1 MNRSLPGRADG
12 PDQLNHCRS
21 PFRSNIVRIGVV
33 GLFCVLCS
41 LGAIAQTRLSIA
53 PPLPS
58 IPTLTPA
65 DRILILA
72 PHPDDESLCC
82 GGIIQQAVAMKLPVR
97 IVWLT
102 YGDNNEWS
110 FMFYRKHIVV
120 MPEAVRLMGEVR
132 HHEAIAAAK
141 ILGVDTNQLAFLGY
155 PDFGTLTIWYR
166 HWASRPPF
174 QSMLTKVTN
183 VPYADALRPGAP
195 YKGEEILRDL
205 ETNLREF
212 KPTKV
217 FVSHP
222 SDRNADHQAMYLFT
236 RVALWDLENQ
246 MHPDVYPYLV
256 HFAHWPAARGL
267 MPTRPALPPAS
278 LATPIN
284 WGIVPL
290 SEQQIQVKESAL
302 RTHHSQVSCSGHYL
316 LSFVRANEL
325 FGDFPPV
332 IVPVNPV
339 PADDPPAAGRLQRS
353 PQLLEEL
360 TEEEQA
366 SFVGIEQVHIRRE
379 ADNLVMT
386 VRLSKPIGGAVSASI
401 FAFGYRDNWPF
412 DQMPKLRINVGELRH
427 EVLDQTHKLRPD
439 TIQFQRHDK
448 ELTFRIPL
456 KAMGDPQHVLTC
468 VHTYLGEDP
477 LDWAEWRILEI
488 GPAAPVSTASL
499 KSPR

>member
-1 MNRSLPGRADG
+1 VALVALFGAAAGAGATTQDQSLVTSSLPS
-12 PDQLNHCRS
+12 C
-21 PFRSNIVRIGVV
+21 
-33 GLFCVLCS
+33 
-41 LGAIAQTRLSIA
+41 
-53 PPLPS
+53 
-58 IPTLTPA
+58 PTLSPD
-65 DRILILA
+65 DRIIVFA
-72 PHPDDESLCC
+72 PHPDDETLGC

-110 FMFYRKHIVV
+110 FMLYRKHIVV

-132 HHEAIAAAK
+132 HHEAIEAAK

-166 HWASRPPF
+166 HWANRPPV

-183 VPYADALRPGAP
+183 VPYADAFRPGAL

-205 ETNLREF
+205 ESNLSDF

-222 SDRNADHQAMYLFT
+222 SDRNVDHQAMYLFT

-246 MHPDVYPYLV
+246 IHPDIYPYLV
-256 HFAHWPAARGL
+256 HFAHWPSPRGL
-267 MPTRPALPPAS
+267 MPARPNLPPAWLS
-278 LATPIN
+278 DAIK

-290 SEQQIQVKESAL
+290 SQQQVQFKETAL
-302 RTHHSQVSCSGHYL
+302 RAHRSQVESSGHYL

-332 IVPVNPV
+332 ILPVSPG
-339 PADDPPAAGRLQRS
+339 ADQLAAGAGRLERS
-353 PQLLEEL
+353 PQHQEQL
-360 TEEEQA
+360 TEEERA
-366 SFVGIEQVHIRRE
+366 GFVGIEQVHTRRD
-379 ADNLVMT
+379 ADSLTLT
-386 VRLSKPIGGAVSASI
+386 VHLSKPLGGAVSASV

-412 DQMPKLRINVGELRH
+412 EMMPKLRINVGELRH
-427 EVLDQTHKLRPD
+427 EVLDQTHKLPPD
-439 TIQFQRHDK
+439 TIRFQRHDK

-456 KAMGDPQHVLTC
+456 KAMGDPQRVLTC

-477 LDWAEWRILEI
+477 LDWAEWRILELATL
-488 GPAAPVSTASL
+488 PPVSTVSPE
-499 KSPR
+499 SPR